1 MEEGGGASPLSWV
14 RGGGQG
20 LRLERLSS
28 TDMGAHRVIPAKRR
42 DWARRSPVQNGPM
55 GAGISLITF
64 WTRLKER
71 HAFATR
77 YEKIAT
83 SFLALIHIAAAADW
97 IKP

>member
-1 MEEGGGASPLSWV
+1 
-14 RGGGQG
+14 
-20 LRLERLSS
+20 
-28 TDMGAHRVIPAKRR
+28 
-42 DWARRSPVQNGPM
+42 M